1 MKGSPVR
8 IRASALGL
16 RGVFRIGVNAGVNT
30 PTLFLSGYPQT
41 EIGVLIGCVCEMGMP
56 EAAQAI

>member
-1 MKGSPVR
+1 M
-8 IRASALGL
+8 GL